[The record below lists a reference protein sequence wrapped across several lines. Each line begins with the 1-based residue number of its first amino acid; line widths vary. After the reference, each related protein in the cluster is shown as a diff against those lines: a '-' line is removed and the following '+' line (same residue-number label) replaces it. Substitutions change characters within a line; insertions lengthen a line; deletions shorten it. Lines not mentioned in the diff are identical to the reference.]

1 MKKAFLLIIAL
12 SAVMLVYS
20 QTVENIQVIP
30 EGNHILIHYRIG
42 ESTDMQIYDVTLSC
56 SINGGPRFEPKSVRG
71 DVGDNILGGKSNY
84 TITWDVFE
92 DVDSINNTEFFIK
105 VDLVRDLPR
114 NENNQQQAPFN
125 EPVSVKESEK
135 STYIGFNGSTYS
147 PFGISVGQLK
157 NSGFYGSIRGGT
169 NNDEEQT
176 DIWVTLIAGFTKHVI
191 SSGSYRLHGCAGLG
205 SSIEY
210 YKDLTL
216 NTSWTSPMF
225 AVEACAI
232 NVVGRISISTGI
244 TFVSGYGVHLVYG
257 VGFLF

>member
-12 SAVMLVYS
+12 SAVTLMYS
-20 QTVENIQVIP
+20 QTVENIQVTP
-30 EGNHILIHYRIG
+30 EGDYILIHYRIG
-42 ESTDMQIYDVTLSC
+42 ESTNLQIYNVTLNC
-56 SINGGPRFEPKSVRG
+56 SMDGDPRFEPKSVRG
-71 DVGDNILGGKSNY
+71 DVGDNIMGGKSNY

-114 NENNQQQAPFN
+114 NENNQQHAPVN
-125 EPVSVKESEK
+125 EPVSVNEFEK
-135 STYIGFNGSTYS
+135 STYVGFNGSTYS
-147 PFGISVGQLK
+147 PFGISVGMLK
-157 NSGFYGSIRGGT
+157 NSGFYGSVRGGT
-169 NNDEEQT
+169 NNDEGQT
-176 DIWVTLIAGFTKHVI
+176 DIWLTLIAGFTKHVF

-210 YKDLTL
+210 YKDLAL

-225 AVEACAI
+225 AIEACAV
-232 NVVGRISISTGI
+232 NVVGRVSISAGI
-244 TFVSGYGVHLVYG
+244 TYVSGYGVHLVYG